1 MLPILTNTKDDPGH
15 RDNYLDNC
23 RKSQEMLKW
32 KIQALARSVQKL
44 LKFTKEE
51 WQTGQNRYAH
61 DLRSQRHEKM
71 KWSWTD
77 FGGFFS
83 QIPKTESSWFSSNVT
98 IIYILSFLVG
108 FHNKDLWLL
117 IYERMHIFLVASKD
131 IILQ

>member
-51 WQTGQNRYAH
+51 WQTGQNRYATIF
-61 DLRSQRHEKM
+61 DLKDM
-71 KWSWTD
+71 KKWSGVERTSVD
-77 FGGFFS
+77 F
-83 QIPKTESSWFSSNVT
+83 
-98 IIYILSFLVG
+98 FLKYQNLNRV
-108 FHNKDLWLL
+108 D
-117 IYERMHIFLVASKD
+117 LVAM
-131 IILQ
+131 LL